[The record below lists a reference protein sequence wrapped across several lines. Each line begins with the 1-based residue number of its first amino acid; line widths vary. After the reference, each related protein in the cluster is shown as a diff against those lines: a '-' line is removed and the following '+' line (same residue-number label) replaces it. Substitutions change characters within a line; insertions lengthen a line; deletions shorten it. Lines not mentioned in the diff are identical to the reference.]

1 MARTRKA
8 DALQEAGYVEQHE
21 PRGAGNLVEAD
32 RAQHEAEADREDR
45 LGDVVAA
52 EAHEGGEGQQ
62 HQREDLGR
70 AEGERHVGQQRRE
83 GGEED
88 VGDRAADERGERRR
102 DQREARTALPGQ
114 GRPSNVVATAV
125 EAPGMPSV
133 TDEIAPP
140 YIAP

>member
-1 MARTRKA
+1 MAPSTRPKQIEKMV
-8 DALQEAGYVEQHE
+8 LGMSSP
-21 PRGAGNLVEAD
+21 PRPTK
-32 RAQHEAEADREDR
+32 
-45 LGDVVAA
+45 VAK
-52 EAHEGGEGQQ
+52 GQQ

-88 VGDRAADERGERRR
+88 VGDRAAHERGQRRR
-102 DQREARTALPGQ
+102 DQREARTALPAR